1 MATTIDAVAEGDRRA
16 EVQRALVRYPYIEY
30 DELVDLLHWFRKEA
44 SALDVGLL
52 VSEPGLAEPYERF
65 KSEHLNRVRGADLF
79 WAAVFM
85 MLFGAIFALMVW
97 SAL

>member
-1 MATTIDAVAEGDRRA
+1 MATTIDAATSGERR
-16 EVQRALVRYPYIEY
+16 EHVQRALARYPHIED

-65 KSEHLNRVRGADLF
+65 KTDHLDRVRGADLF
-79 WAAVFM
+79 WAAVFVIVVSM
-85 MLFGAIFALMVW
+85 VLALMIW